1 MAYTG
6 KIKKA
11 VKNAKRYVKEAI
23 GGKKTYLPKDKKLQ
37 EKLDTARY
45 KTRKLQS
52 RAKAAAAKE
61 GVELKG
67 LTKKAKERRV
77 EKDKAE
83 QPKGDRQ
90 YRGASGADL
99 KELEKTFG
107 KKR

>member
-1 MAYTG
+1 MAYG
-6 KIKKA
+6 KI
-11 VKNAKRYVKEAI
+11 KRYVKEAI

-67 LTKKAKERRV
+67 LTKKAKVKRA
-77 EKDKAE
+77 EKAK

-90 YRGASGADL
+90 YRGASGSDL
-99 KELEKTFG
+99 KELEKKFG